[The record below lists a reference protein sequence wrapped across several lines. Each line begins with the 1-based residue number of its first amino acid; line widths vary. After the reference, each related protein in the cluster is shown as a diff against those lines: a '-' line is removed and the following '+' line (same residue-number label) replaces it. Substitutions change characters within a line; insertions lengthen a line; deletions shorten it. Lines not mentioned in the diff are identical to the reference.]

1 MKKKHIIA
9 AGKNL
14 LKSKIKLI
22 KEGEEKVLYSAVVL
36 DDDAR
41 SHLINIVK
49 NYVEIPFNWKKIAHH
64 MTIVFKEGLPPN
76 LKDDIGNRVPLTLK
90 KIGISEDAIAVEVD
104 GYPSKNK
111 IPHITIAIPQDGK
124 PFNSNLITDWKP
136 IEEDVL
142 IYGKVS
148 EIKPNM
154 LKEEKLKFNSD
165 DTQTLDTKLYDIL
178 KKDTSEESKQI
189 LSLIDD
195 EVKKKKKT
203 KFSDIPGLVTS
214 YVKSISDDFQ
224 ANIISHSPVSAKAK
238 IGSSYTIK
246 AVIGFTLGGKKYDVP
261 SKLTLTADMNQKIKG
276 NIFNPNISKGIHL
289 NKINLNYVG
298 NIPVKSN
305 KYKGKYLLENIQN
318 LDTLLNRK
326 LLNIVAKKFDL
337 NFRYNDLSNP
347 IIDQMR
353 SKGIFNFLDQTMVL
367 DYQKITELCWLI
379 FLNGPIDYLT
389 DPIKTDETFYVYEV
403 GYYGEIQED
412 EVELDGDCGDCDGYG
427 ETTNECPECQGSG
440 EYDYGEG
447 DVECEIC
454 AGAGEIEDDCF
465 NCEGSGV
472 DYRIEDEYHLTD
484 NTLIFYSNE
493 PNLDKPLK
501 TETGWENFEKWYEEN
516 SGVLIPM
523 VDKWS
528 DTESSFERDDFE
540 DVEGSISEYY
550 PQGDIHFENIRY
562 RTYFRNLIQHR

>member
-14 LKSKIKLI
+14 LKSKIRLI

-41 SHLINIVK
+41 SHLFNIVK
-49 NYVEIPFNWKKIAHH
+49 KYVEIPFNWRKIAHH

-154 LKEEKLKFNSD
+154 LKEEQLKFNSD
-165 DTQTLDTKLYDIL
+165 DTQT
-178 KKDTSEESKQI
+178 
-189 LSLIDD
+189 
-195 EVKKKKKT
+195 
-203 KFSDIPGLVTS
+203 
-214 YVKSISDDFQ
+214 
-224 ANIISHSPVSAKAK
+224 
-238 IGSSYTIK
+238 
-246 AVIGFTLGGKKYDVP
+246 
-261 SKLTLTADMNQKIKG
+261 
-276 NIFNPNISKGIHL
+276 
-289 NKINLNYVG
+289 
-298 NIPVKSN
+298 
-305 KYKGKYLLENIQN
+305 

-353 SKGIFNFLDQTMVL
+353 RQGIFNFLDQTMVL

-403 GYYGEIQED
+403 GYYSEISED
-412 EVELDGDCGDCDGYG
+412 EVDIDGDCGDCDGDG
-427 ETTNECPECQGSG
+427 TQNNDCQGCQGSG

-447 DVECEIC
+447 EVECEDC
-454 AGAGEIEDDCF
+454 GGGGEVEDDCW
-465 NCEGSGV
+465 NCEGTGI
-472 DYRIEDEYHLTD
+472 DYFQETEYHLTD

-523 VDKWS
+523 EDKWS

-562 RTYFRNLIQHR
+562 RTYFRNLIQHRGL